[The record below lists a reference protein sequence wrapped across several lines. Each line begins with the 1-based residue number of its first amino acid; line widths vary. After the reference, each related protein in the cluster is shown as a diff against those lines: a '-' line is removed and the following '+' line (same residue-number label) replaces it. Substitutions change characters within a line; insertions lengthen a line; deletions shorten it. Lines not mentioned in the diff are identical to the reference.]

1 MSKTAKILIW
11 VFVGAPAILVA
22 LLFVAFQVLIANL
35 EPDHAFGEKP
45 LPVAPDY
52 SMRSNWSGW
61 PGPGNPA
68 DRLPLNV
75 EPVPYEKREAA
86 AFFLHPTTYGSTD
99 HYVQPMDHEE
109 ARRGTDLGTVSIQA
123 SAFLSLIHI

>member
-1 MSKTAKILIW
+1 MSKTTKILIW

-22 LLFVAFQVLIANL
+22 LLFIAFQVLIANL

-45 LPVAPDY
+45 LPIAPDY
-52 SMRSNWSGW
+52 SIRSNWSGW

-68 DRLPLNV
+68 DRLPLNL

-86 AFFLHPTTYGSTD
+86 AFFLHPTT
-99 HYVQPMDHEE
+99 
-109 ARRGTDLGTVSIQA
+109 
-123 SAFLSLIHI
+123 